1 MLCMIL
7 GSCCVTTLYNVFHK
21 VSFLVG
27 VQRFLFLFLQPH
39 QQICERGLK
48 LNKCNLLRVCRADSG
63 VQFVNLHVVMK
74 SYYQCWPVN
83 LVILT
88 ASSLPLPLYHLP
100 FILESYFS
108 FLNPRVVTHWI
119 FLSVCS
125 FDGVPFLMHDSTL
138 KRTTNIAEVFP
149 NRTHL
154 DASMFTWTELQQL
167 NAGDWF
173 LSVWPTRT
181 QLNTEQQQHVVGLE
195 MHHLYRNYWKKHIPT
210 DI

>member
-1 MLCMIL
+1 
-7 GSCCVTTLYNVFHK
+7 
-21 VSFLVG
+21 
-27 VQRFLFLFLQPH
+27 
-39 QQICERGLK
+39 
-48 LNKCNLLRVCRADSG
+48 
-63 VQFVNLHVVMK
+63 MK

-108 FLNPRVVTHWI
+108 FLNSRVVTHWI

-173 LSVWPTRT
+173 LSVWPART

-195 MHHLYRNYWKKHIPT
+195 MHHLYRNYWRNTFLQIFRIHKCCLSSCWQWLT
-210 DI
+210 DKQLSQRKRQKMSL

>member
-1 MLCMIL
+1 MKL
-7 GSCCVTTLYNVFHK
+7 GSLQGRFWGSVCKSTCCYEVILSVLTSESGHPYCLFTSSSLVSLTLH
-21 VSFLVG
+21 LG
-27 VQRFLFLFLQPH
+27 VRLFL
-39 QQICERGLK
+39 
-48 LNKCNLLRVCRADSG
+48 
-63 VQFVNLHVVMK
+63 
-74 SYYQCWPVN
+74 
-83 LVILT
+83 
-88 ASSLPLPLYHLP
+88 
-100 FILESYFS
+100 
-108 FLNPRVVTHWI
+108 PRVVTHWI

-149 NRTHL
+149 NRSHL

-173 LSVWPTRT
+173 LSVWPART